1 MTFAAPLHNKSI
13 RFRARSFVAFTLTP
27 EAPIADWLEGLDR
40 WIANSPGYFAGRPV
54 VLDLNTLQPGP
65 EEIGALVGVLG
76 SRGIR
81 VYAIE
86 LEGAELGPELP
97 PLLAGAKEATAEG
110 LLGRAA
116 RKARAEELEATAE
129 ARVAEETIQ
138 VAQAEAPQ
146 AGQAEAA
153 PIEMSADEP
162 VDPELARLEAVRIE
176 PAQAEPG
183 RAVERHEPS
192 AGTLMIKAPIRSG
205 QSVFHPHGDVIVL
218 GSVASGSEIVAG
230 GSIHVY
236 GTLRGRAIAGSE
248 GNISARIFCRKNE
261 AELLA
266 VDGWYTT
273 AEEMEGVS
281 RGKAV
286 QAFLDND
293 ALCVVPLG

>member
-27 EAPIADWLEGLDR
+27 EAPIDEWLEGLDH
-40 WIANSPGYFAGRPV
+40 WIGNSPGYFAGRPV
-54 VLDLNTLQPGP
+54 VLDLNTLKPGP
-65 EEIGALVGVLG
+65 EEIAALVGTLAR
-76 SRGIR
+76 RGIR

-86 LEGAELGPELP
+86 LEGAELGPDLP

-110 LLGRAA
+110 LLGRAG
-116 RKARAEELEATAE
+116 RKAKAEEITVETAAVE
-129 ARVAEETIQ
+129 DVPPGQ
-138 VAQAEAPQ
+138 VRAPQ
-146 AGQAEAA
+146 EELANTELVKLDEAKPEAA
-153 PIEMSADEP
+153 KSEP
-162 VDPELARLEAVRIE
+162 VRSSELL
-176 PAQAEPG
+176 
-183 RAVERHEPS
+183 RHEPS

-248 GNISARIFCRKNE
+248 GNIAARIFCRKNE

-286 QAFLDND
+286 QAFLEND

>member
-40 WIANSPGYFAGRPV
+40 WIANSPGYFNGRPV
-54 VLDLNTLQPGP
+54 VLDLNLLQPGP

-116 RKARAEELEATAE
+116 RKARAEELEAAGEQMQAAE
-129 ARVAEETIQ
+129 VTELP
-138 VAQAEAPQ
+138 AEAPQ
-146 AGQAEAA
+146 AEVS
-153 PIEMSADEP
+153 PIEMSGDEP
-162 VDPELARLEAVRIE
+162 VDPELARLESVRIE
-176 PAQAEPG
+176 PAQAASAGQGAEP
-183 RAVERHEPS
+183 ALPS

-248 GNISARIFCRKNE
+248 GNVSARIFCRKNE

>member
-27 EAPIADWLEGLDR
+27 EAPIDDWLEGLDH
-40 WIANSPGYFAGRPV
+40 WIGNSPGYFAGRPV
-54 VLDLNTLQPGP
+54 VLDLNTLKPGP
-65 EEIGALVGVLG
+65 EEIAALVGTLAR
-76 SRGIR
+76 RGIR

-86 LEGAELGPELP
+86 LEGADLGPDLP

-116 RKARAEELEATAE
+116 RKAKAEEITVETAAVEDVQPGQVRAPQDELAKLDAENAEVAEATKA
-129 ARVAEETIQ
+129 
-138 VAQAEAPQ
+138 
-146 AGQAEAA
+146 
-153 PIEMSADEP
+153 
-162 VDPELARLEAVRIE
+162 E
-176 PAQAEPG
+176 PARSGQG
-183 RAVERHEPS
+183 TVEARHEPA

-248 GNISARIFCRKNE
+248 GNVSARIFCRKNE

>member
-40 WIANSPGYFAGRPV
+40 WIANSPGYFNGRPV
-54 VLDLNTLQPGP
+54 VLDLNLLQPGP

-116 RKARAEELEATAE
+116 RKARAEELEVVAGEQAQAAGEIQPVAE
-129 ARVAEETIQ
+129 AAP
-138 VAQAEAPQ
+138 AEAPQ
-146 AGQAEAA
+146 IA
-153 PIEMSADEP
+153 MSGDEP

-176 PAQAEPG
+176 PAQAASAGPVP
-183 RAVERHEPS
+183 AQPS

-248 GNISARIFCRKNE
+248 GNVSARIFCRKNE

>member
-1 MTFAAPLHNKSI
+1 VTFAAPLHNKSI

-27 EAPIADWLEGLDR
+27 EAPIDEWLEGLDH
-40 WIANSPGYFAGRPV
+40 WIGNSPGYFAGRPV
-54 VLDLNTLQPGP
+54 VLDLNTLKPGP
-65 EEIGALVGVLG
+65 EEIAALVGTLAR
-76 SRGIR
+76 RGIR

-116 RKARAEELEATAE
+116 RKAKAEEITIETGAVEQPGQVRAPQEELANTELVRLDEAKPEAATAE
-129 ARVAEETIQ
+129 PGSAVET
-138 VAQAEAPQ
+138 P
-146 AGQAEAA
+146 
-153 PIEMSADEP
+153 
-162 VDPELARLEAVRIE
+162 RYE
-176 PAQAEPG
+176 PA
-183 RAVERHEPS
+183 

-266 VDGWYTT
+266 IDGWYTT

>member
-1 MTFAAPLHNKSI
+1 VTFAAPLQNKSI

-27 EAPIADWLEGLDR
+27 EAPIADWLEGLDH

-54 VLDLNTLQPGP
+54 VLDLNILQPGP
-65 EEIGALVGVLG
+65 EEIGALAGTLAR
-76 SRGIR
+76 RGIR

-116 RKARAEELEATAE
+116 RKARAEELEAAAVEAAAVEVPAE
-129 ARVAEETIQ
+129 MPRVEISGEEPDPALAGLETIR
-138 VAQAEAPQ
+138 VEKTG
-146 AGQAEAA
+146 AGQGAA
-153 PIEMSADEP
+153 
-162 VDPELARLEAVRIE
+162 LARL
-176 PAQAEPG
+176 
-183 RAVERHEPS
+183 EPS

-205 QSVFHPHGDVIVL
+205 QSIFHPHGDVIVL

-286 QAFLDND
+286 QAFLEND

>member
-1 MTFAAPLHNKSI
+1 MTFAAPLQNKSI
-13 RFRARSFVAFTLTP
+13 RFRARSFVAFTLSP
-27 EAPIADWLEGLDR
+27 EAPIADWLEGLDH

-54 VLDLNTLQPGP
+54 VLDLNLLQPGP
-65 EEIGALVGVLG
+65 EEIAALVGTLAR
-76 SRGIR
+76 RGIR

-86 LEGAELGPELP
+86 LQGAELGPELP

-116 RKARAEELEATAE
+116 RKARAEELEAAAGE
-129 ARVAEETIQ
+129 Q
-138 VAQAEAPQ
+138 AQAAQQTQP
-146 AGQAEAA
+146 AAEAA
-153 PIEMSADEP
+153 PAEVSPIEMSGDEP
-162 VDPELARLEAVRIE
+162 VDPELARLEVVRIE
-176 PAQAEPG
+176 PAQAASPGQGAEP
-183 RAVERHEPS
+183 AQPS

>member
-27 EAPIADWLEGLDR
+27 EAPIDEWLEGLDH
-40 WIANSPGYFAGRPV
+40 WIGNSPGYFNGRPV
-54 VLDLNTLQPGP
+54 VLDLNTLKPGP
-65 EEIGALVGVLG
+65 EEIAALVGTLAR
-76 SRGIR
+76 RGIR

-86 LEGAELGPELP
+86 LEGAELGPDLP

-116 RKARAEELEATAE
+116 RKAKAEEITVETA
-129 ARVAEETIQ
+129 AVEEVQPGQ
-138 VAQAEAPQ
+138 VRAPQ
-146 AGQAEAA
+146 DELTKLDAQNARAAEAA
-153 PIEMSADEP
+153 KS
-162 VDPELARLEAVRIE
+162 E
-176 PAQAEPG
+176 PAGSGQG
-183 RAVERHEPS
+183 AVPARHEPS

-205 QSVFHPHGDVIVL
+205 QSVFHPQGDVIVL

-248 GNISARIFCRKNE
+248 GNTSARIFCRKNE

-286 QAFLDND
+286 QAFLEND